1 MTNWS
6 PAQSA
11 GPETLENLPARQKES
26 REHPGWIFFSL
37 LNIIFIS
44 LSLSLLYCLLDDVTM
59 FTNIKYFLS
68 TANADSEEVQSSE
81 NQTGTGQDVG
91 GQTCAVQ
98 CAAQSVLGR

>member
-44 LSLSLLYCLLDDVTM
+44 LSLSYIVFWM
-59 FTNIKYFLS
+59 M
-68 TANADSEEVQSSE
+68 
-81 NQTGTGQDVG
+81 
-91 GQTCAVQ
+91 
-98 CAAQSVLGR
+98 